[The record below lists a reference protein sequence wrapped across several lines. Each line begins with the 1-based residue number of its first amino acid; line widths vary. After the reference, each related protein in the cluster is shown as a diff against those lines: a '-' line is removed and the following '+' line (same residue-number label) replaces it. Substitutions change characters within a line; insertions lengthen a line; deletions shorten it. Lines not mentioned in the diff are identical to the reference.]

1 MISSGHMQHGCSVL
15 AYTGSPEGRT
25 TCTSSSQ
32 IMEHTLAMPRLWEND
47 WSWTGITSCILAVLG
62 AGFFDVEG
70 EVSAVADFVSRE
82 LMEGLEKMTIRVNCN
97 TLTFKFVISLLML
110 SGVLDIVKL
119 YAKGL
124 VTFSC
129 DFGTRYI
136 KKTRVGESIG
146 QEQKL
151 FYEEDRSLG

>member
-1 MISSGHMQHGCSVL
+1 M
-15 AYTGSPEGRT
+15 
-25 TCTSSSQ
+25 
-32 IMEHTLAMPRLWEND
+32 
-47 WSWTGITSCILAVLG
+47 AVLG

-82 LMEGLEKMTIRVNCN
+82 LMEGLEKMTIRVDCN

-119 YAKGL
+119 YAEGL